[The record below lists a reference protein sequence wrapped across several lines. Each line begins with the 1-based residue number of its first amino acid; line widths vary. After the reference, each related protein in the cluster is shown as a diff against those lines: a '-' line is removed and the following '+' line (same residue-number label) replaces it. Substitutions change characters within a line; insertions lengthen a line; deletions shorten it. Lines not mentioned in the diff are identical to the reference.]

1 MKHPILTAMMAML
14 LNLLLFMGGAHA
26 ENLLSGGKYLK
37 ETVPHRQTDFRNIW
51 VENDEEGLRVS
62 GKLYLKSMRAFNLPR
77 YVEVS
82 LVDKDGSIIET
93 RKVEYYPRALTGG
106 GRGQESKF
114 STLFGKTPPE
124 GTTIRLSNVN

>member
-1 MKHPILTAMMAML
+1 MMAML
-14 LNLLLFMGGAHA
+14 LNLLFFMGGAHA
-26 ENLLSGGKYLK
+26 ENLLNGGTYLK
-37 ETVPHRQTDFRNIW
+37 ETVPHRQTYFRNIW
-51 VENDEEGLRVS
+51 VENDEKGLRVS
-62 GKLYLKSMRAFNLPR
+62 GKLHLKPTRAFNIPR

-106 GRGQESKF
+106 RHRRESRF
-114 STLFGKTPPE
+114 RALFDKTPPL